1 MVRKQKKAYM
11 KRYNKQPIV
20 KARKAEYMRK
30 IRARK
35 DKEAAH
41 RLVRFLLAMK
51 YEDLAYQHALE
62 RAPEMLVTVKAKARP
77 KRK

>member
-1 MVRKQKKAYM
+1 M
-11 KRYNKQPIV
+11 KRYNKKPEV
-20 KARKAEYMRK
+20 RERKAEYMRK
-30 IRARK
+30 IRSKK

-41 RLVRFLLAMK
+41 RLVRFLLDQG

-77 KRK
+77 RKK